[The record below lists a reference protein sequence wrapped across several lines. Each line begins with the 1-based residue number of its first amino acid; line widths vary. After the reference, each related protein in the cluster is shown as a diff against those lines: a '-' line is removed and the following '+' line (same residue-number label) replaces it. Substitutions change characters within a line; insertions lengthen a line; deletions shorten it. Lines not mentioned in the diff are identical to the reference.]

1 MSYRGRRL
9 TDPSAIAAFSWTSAV
24 PGATPM
30 SRAEAPHGH
39 DAPVSHQP
47 PATAVDLATVE
58 REAFATG
65 YAQGERAGAEAAA
78 RRAEPMMRRLA
89 QTLEEVSAVRTDMIR
104 QTERQMVELAL
115 AVARRVLHRE
125 VSLDRD
131 LLIAMARV
139 ALDRLGD
146 TGLVTVRLHPDDH
159 AATVAASAANWAGT
173 NVTVVGDASVP
184 KGGCRIESDFG
195 SLDAGV
201 DAQIREL
208 GRALLG
214 ESAQDAGKLE
224 TRVA

>member
-9 TDPSAIAAFSWTSAV
+9 TDPSAIAAFSWTTPTPGVVVMPRVDAV
-24 PGATPM
+24 YGQDASVAHQTPA
-30 SRAEAPHGH
+30 S
-39 DAPVSHQP
+39 
-47 PATAVDLATVE
+47 AVDLAAVE

-89 QTLEEVSAVRTDMIR
+89 QTLEEVAAVRTDMIR

-115 AVARRVLHRE
+115 AVGRRVLHRE
-125 VSLDRD
+125 ISLDRD

-159 AATVAASAANWAGT
+159 AATVAASPANWAGT
-173 NVTVVGDASVP
+173 NVTVMGDASVAR
-184 KGGCRIESDFG
+184 GGCRIESDFG